1 MGSRFIN
8 IGYGNL
14 VLLDK
19 VVAIIKPG
27 SAPIKKIR
35 TEAKKEGRLI
45 DATFG
50 RKTRSVIFMQSDHI
64 VLSSLKPETIME
76 RVEEKIF
83 ND

>member
-19 VVAIIKPG
+19 VVAIIKPT
-27 SAPIKKIR
+27 SSPIKKVR
-35 TEAKKEGRLI
+35 TDAKKSGKLI
-45 DATFG
+45 DATLG
-50 RKTRSVIFMQSDHI
+50 RKTRSVIFMESDHI

-76 RVEEKIF
+76 RAEEKIF
-83 ND
+83 ED

>member
-35 TEAKKEGRLI
+35 VEAKQGGRLI
-45 DATFG
+45 DATLG
-50 RKTRSVIFMQSDHI
+50 RKTRAVIFMQSDHI

-76 RVEEKIF
+76 RVEEKLF